1 MQRISF
7 PSAKKS
13 IFFLFV
19 LSLSA
24 CVLSCVS
31 SKDEVSEGIAFV
43 SGMGCGWNL
52 GNTFDAW
59 PNSGGAGRRG
69 GLETETSWG
78 NPRTTRKLIMY
89 IKEQGF
95 DTIRIPVTWGPHMGD
110 APEYTIDP
118 AWMSRVEE
126 VVDWALAEKMY
137 VIINLHHEKSWLE
150 KASKD
155 YEEAMTQFRAAWRQI
170 AARFRERTDRLIFE
184 SMNEIDFNDLP
195 AEENAALVNKINGE
209 FVKLVRESGGANR
222 NRWLLLPGI
231 GADLDKACDHLVL
244 PDDPRCIVSVHYY
257 LPPQFAIATPGTSWG
272 YQYSWGTDEDH
283 KTMEA
288 NFAKLKEL
296 YLDKGIPVIIG
307 EYGCLLRNKDR
318 ASRVDYFRSIV
329 RLSRGNGIC
338 PVFWDNGEELDRRA
352 YVWRQEGV
360 LPALTGN

>member
-1 MQRISF
+1 MLGIRFSQVRKSF
-7 PSAKKS
+7 
-13 IFFLFV
+13 FFLF
-19 LSLSA
+19 LFCLSA
-24 CVLSCVS
+24 AVLSCVS
-31 SKDEVSEGIAFV
+31 SKGGSKTEGIAFV
-43 SGMGCGWNL
+43 SGMGLGWNL

-59 PNSGGAGRRG
+59 PNIGGRRG

-78 NPRTTRKLIMY
+78 NPRTTRKLIMF
-89 IKEQGF
+89 IREQGF

-110 APEYTIDP
+110 APEYPVDP

-155 YEEAMTQFRAAWRQI
+155 YEGTMTQFRAAWRQI
-170 AARFRERTDRLIFE
+170 AARFRERTDHLIFE
-184 SMNEIDFNDLP
+184 SMNEIDFTDLP
-195 AEENAALVNKINGE
+195 IEENGALVNRINGE
-209 FVKLVRESGGANR
+209 FVKLIRASGGANR

-283 KTMEA
+283 ATMDA
-288 NFAKLKEL
+288 NFAKLKTL

-318 ASRVDYFRSIV
+318 ASRIDYFRSIV
-329 RLSRGNGIC
+329 RLSRENGIC

-360 LPALTGN
+360 LPALTGK

>member
-1 MQRISF
+1 MSRIIFS
-7 PSAKKS
+7 SVKKS

-19 LSLSA
+19 LSISA

-31 SKDEVSEGIAFV
+31 SKGEVSEGIAFV
-43 SGMGCGWNL
+43 SGMGYGWNL

-59 PNSGGAGRRG
+59 PNIGGRRG

-155 YEEAMTQFRAAWRQI
+155 YEGTMTQFRAAWRQI
-170 AARFRERTDRLIFE
+170 AARFRERTDHLIFE
-184 SMNEIDFNDLP
+184 SMNEIDFTDLP
-195 AEENAALVNKINGE
+195 IGENGALVNRVNGE
-209 FVKLVRESGGANR
+209 FVKLIRASGGGNKK
-222 NRWLLLPGI
+222 RWLLLPGI
-231 GADLDKACDHLVL
+231 GADLDKACDYLVL

-272 YQYSWGTDEDH
+272 YLYNWGSAADH
-283 KTMEA
+283 ETMKA

-318 ASRVDYFRSIV
+318 ASRADYFRSIV
-329 RLSRGNGIC
+329 RLSRENGIC